1 MSKFIRSMLVAAAVL
16 SGPSAV
22 LTGPSIAIAQ
32 AVPDQQD
39 QYGGY
44 DPNSQEGNK
53 AFWDQQSR
61 KSGGGGSGR

>member
-1 MSKFIRSMLVAAAVL
+1 
-16 SGPSAV
+16 V
-22 LTGPSIAIAQ
+22 LTGPSIGVAQ
-32 AVPDQQD
+32 TVPDQSD
-39 QYGGY
+39 QYGGH

>member
-16 SGPSAV
+16 
-22 LTGPSIAIAQ
+22 TGPAVAF
-32 AVPDQQD
+32 AETVPDQSD